1 MKKVKLS
8 KEEKQA
14 RKLKRDFHRL
24 RRLLGEEQY
33 KIMVG
38 SILDSGFYQGKI
50 TEEEYNN
57 LQKLYL
63 NAPEEIEEGD
73 DIAEDE

>member
-14 RKLKRDFHRL
+14 RKLKRDFDRL
-24 RRLLGEEQY
+24 KKLLGEEQY

-38 SILDSGFYQGKI
+38 SILDSGLKQGKI
-50 TEEEYNN
+50 TEDEHN
-57 LQKLYL
+57 QLYEL
-63 NAPEEIEEGD
+63 YINSPELPEEGVVI
-73 DIAEDE
+73 EDE